1 MAKKKT
7 AKTDRTNKAP
17 LEPITAEPK
26 VQAAGEDSVNP
37 LAEKIEAEPPKAAEE
52 QIEKLP
58 QTEPA
63 NAATAGRHR
72 NYGREYPGGGTCRNT
87 CSGGCRG
94 GRAHRSVHTGTG

>member
-37 LAEKIEAEPPKAAEE
+37 LAEKIEE
-52 QIEKLP
+52 I
-58 QTEPA
+58 
-63 NAATAGRHR
+63 
-72 NYGREYPGGGTCRNT
+72 
-87 CSGGCRG
+87 
-94 GRAHRSVHTGTG
+94 GRAHV